1 MEDRSTITNVG
12 RSISRRRKQKG
23 LTQAQVAEQMRVEK
37 ETVSRIETG
46 VISPTLKRLDQL
58 ADILSCS
65 VTDLIRYSDQ
75 RPDDH
80 VIGIAEIMQ
89 DMSEEERLLV
99 VDLVAH
105 VANMLNVRN
114 PRNLGGSSRTT
125 SLDPPSRYLR

>member
-58 ADILSCS
+58 AEILSCS
-65 VTDLIRYSDQ
+65 VTDLIRYSDH

-89 DMSEEERLLV
+89 DLNEEERQLV
-99 VDLVAH
+99 VDLVAQ
-105 VANMLNVRN
+105 VANVLNARD
-114 PRNLGGSSRTT
+114 GSRDEHRT
-125 SLDPPSRYLR
+125 SGLERSSSYRG

>member
-23 LTQAQVAEQMRVEK
+23 LTQAQVAELMRVEK

-58 ADILSCS
+58 ADILNCS
-65 VTDLIRYSDQ
+65 VTDLIRYSDN

-89 DMSEEERLLV
+89 DLNEEERQLV
-99 VDLVAH
+99 VDLVAQ
-105 VANMLNVRN
+105 VANVLNARD
-114 PRNLGGSSRTT
+114 GSRDEHRT
-125 SLDPPSRYLR
+125 SDLERSSSYRG